1 MQYEAV
7 IGLEVHVQ
15 LNTKSKIFCSC
26 PTSFGEKPNTMTC
39 PICQGH
45 PGVLP
50 VLNKEV
56 LNKAIMSGIALNC
69 SISKFSKFDR
79 KNYFYPDLPK
89 AYQISQYDK
98 PLCKNGFI
106 EVKKS
111 NGEIKKIGITRI
123 HIEEDA
129 GKLIH
134 SEIKEIRESYVDL
147 NRAGTPLLEIVS
159 EPDIRDAEEA
169 YLYLITLK
177 QRLKF
182 IGVSDV
188 NMEEGSLRCD
198 VNVSI
203 RKKGDTNFG
212 TKVEIKNLNSFSNVQ
227 KAIEYEIERQIN
239 EVEKGN
245 EIEQETRLF
254 DPEKL
259 ITKTMRKK
267 EEAHDYRYFPD
278 PDLVPI
284 VLDDNYIDNIRK
296 SMPELP
302 ESIYK
307 RFIEEYKIK
316 EQDALLLISEK
327 EYVDYFESACKENK
341 NNSQKIAN
349 FIISEVLGVIKDK
362 KMEFKDIKLNPS
374 EIGKIFNLIESG
386 TISIKIAKEILPD
399 VIDKDIDVENY
410 VKEKGLIQV
419 SDTREIEKII
429 DKILS
434 ENPKNVEEYKAG
446 KTKVLGFF
454 VGLIMKET
462 KGKANPQLV
471 NKILIEKLSK

>member
-1 MQYEAV
+1 MTYETV

-15 LNTKSKIFCSC
+15 LNTNSKIFCSC
-26 PTSFGEKPNTMTC
+26 PTSFGEDPNTKTC

-56 LNKAIMSGIALNC
+56 LNKAIMAGLALNC
-69 SISKFSKFDR
+69 EISYFSKFDR

-89 AYQISQYDK
+89 AYQISQYTH
-98 PLCKNGFI
+98 PLCKKGFI
-106 EVKKS
+106 QIKKS
-111 NGEIKKIGITRI
+111 NGKIKKIGITRI

-134 SEIKEIRESYVDL
+134 SQIKDVRESYVDL

-169 YLYLITLK
+169 YLYLTNLR

-198 VNVSI
+198 VNISI
-203 RKKGDTNFG
+203 RPKGETKFG

-227 KAIEYEIERQIN
+227 KAIEYEIERQIQ
-239 EVEKGN
+239 EIESGK

-254 DPEKL
+254 DPDKN

-278 PDLVPI
+278 PDLVPVI
-284 VLDDNYIDNIRK
+284 VKKEMIEEIK
-296 SMPELP
+296 KKMPELP
-302 ESIYK
+302 EKIYE
-307 RFIEEYKIK
+307 RLVQEYKIK

-327 EYVDYFESACKENK
+327 EYVDYFEKACQNNK
-341 NNSQKIAN
+341 NNAQKIAN
-349 FIISEVLGVIKDK
+349 FILSELLGVIKEK
-362 KMEFKDIKLNPS
+362 NIEFKDIKLKPE
-374 EIGKIFNLIESG
+374 EIGKIFELITQG

-399 VIDKDIDVENY
+399 IIDKDINVKKYVE
-410 VKEKGLIQV
+410 EKGLIQV
-419 SDTREIEKII
+419 SDTKELEEIV
-429 DKILS
+429 DRILAANS
-434 ENPKNVEEYKAG
+434 KNVEEYKSG
-446 KTKVLGFF
+446 KTKLLGFF
-454 VGLIMKET
+454 VGQVMKET
-462 KGKANPQLV
+462 KRKANPELV
-471 NKILIEKLSK
+471 NKIIIEKLK

>member
-1 MQYEAV
+1 MTYETV

-15 LNTKSKIFCSC
+15 LNTNSKIFCSC
-26 PTSFGEKPNTMTC
+26 PTSFGEDPNTKTC

-56 LNKAIMSGIALNC
+56 LNKAIMAGLALNC
-69 SISKFSKFDR
+69 EISYFSKFDR

-89 AYQISQYDK
+89 AYQISQYTH
-98 PLCKNGFI
+98 PLCKKGFI
-106 EVKKS
+106 QIKKS
-111 NGEIKKIGITRI
+111 NGKIKKIGITRI

-134 SEIKEIRESYVDL
+134 SQIKDVRESYVDL

-169 YLYLITLK
+169 YLYLTNLR

-198 VNVSI
+198 VNISI
-203 RKKGDTNFG
+203 RPKGETKFG

-227 KAIEYEIERQIN
+227 KAIEYEIERQIQ
-239 EVEKGN
+239 EIESGK

-254 DPEKL
+254 DPDKN

-278 PDLVPI
+278 PDLVPVI
-284 VLDDNYIDNIRK
+284 VKKEMIEEIK
-296 SMPELP
+296 KKMPELP
-302 ESIYK
+302 EKIYE
-307 RFIEEYKIK
+307 RLVQEYKIK

-327 EYVDYFESACKENK
+327 EYVDYFEKACQNNK
-341 NNSQKIAN
+341 NNAQKIAN
-349 FIISEVLGVIKDK
+349 FILSELLGVIKEK
-362 KMEFKDIKLNPS
+362 NIEFKDIKLKPE
-374 EIGKIFNLIESG
+374 EIGKIFELITQG

-399 VIDKDIDVENY
+399 IIDKDINVKKYVE
-410 VKEKGLIQV
+410 EKGLIQV
-419 SDTREIEKII
+419 SDTKELEEIV
-429 DKILS
+429 DRILAANS
-434 ENPKNVEEYKAG
+434 KNVEEYKSG
-446 KTKVLGFF
+446 KTKLLGFF
-454 VGLIMKET
+454 VGQVMKET
-462 KGKANPQLV
+462 KGKANPELV
-471 NKILIEKLSK
+471 NKIIIEKLK

>member
-1 MQYEAV
+1 MTYETV

-15 LNTKSKIFCSC
+15 LNTNSKIFCSC
-26 PTSFGEKPNTMTC
+26 PTSFGEDPNTKTC

-56 LNKAIMSGIALNC
+56 LNKAIMAGLALNC
-69 SISKFSKFDR
+69 EISYFSKFDR

-89 AYQISQYDK
+89 AYQISQYTH
-98 PLCKNGFI
+98 PLCKKGFI
-106 EVKKS
+106 QIKKS
-111 NGEIKKIGITRI
+111 NGKIKKIGITRI

-134 SEIKEIRESYVDL
+134 SQIKDVRESYVDL

-169 YLYLITLK
+169 YLYLTNLR

-198 VNVSI
+198 VNISI
-203 RKKGDTNFG
+203 RPKGETKFG

-227 KAIEYEIERQIN
+227 KAIEYEIERQIQ
-239 EVEKGN
+239 EIESGK

-254 DPEKL
+254 DPDKN

-278 PDLVPI
+278 PDLVPVI
-284 VLDDNYIDNIRK
+284 VKKEMIEEIK
-296 SMPELP
+296 KKMPELP
-302 ESIYK
+302 EKIYE
-307 RFIEEYKIK
+307 RLVQEYKIK

-327 EYVDYFESACKENK
+327 EYVDYFEKACQNNK
-341 NNSQKIAN
+341 NNAQKIAN
-349 FIISEVLGVIKDK
+349 FILSELLGVIKEK
-362 KMEFKDIKLNPS
+362 NIEFKDIKLKPE
-374 EIGKIFNLIESG
+374 EIGKIFELITQG

-399 VIDKDIDVENY
+399 IIDKDINVKKYVE
-410 VKEKGLIQV
+410 EKGLIQV
-419 SDTREIEKII
+419 SDTKELEEIV
-429 DKILS
+429 DRILVANS
-434 ENPKNVEEYKAG
+434 KNVEEYKSG
-446 KTKVLGFF
+446 KTKLLGFF
-454 VGLIMKET
+454 VGQVMKET
-462 KGKANPQLV
+462 KGKANPELV
-471 NKILIEKLSK
+471 NKIIIEKLK

>member
-1 MQYEAV
+1 MTYETV

-15 LNTKSKIFCSC
+15 LNTNSKIFCSC
-26 PTSFGEKPNTMTC
+26 PTSFGEDPNTKTC

-56 LNKAIMSGIALNC
+56 LNKAIMAGLALNC
-69 SISKFSKFDR
+69 EISYFSKFDR

-89 AYQISQYDK
+89 AYQISQYTH
-98 PLCKNGFI
+98 PLCKKGFI
-106 EVKKS
+106 QIKKS
-111 NGEIKKIGITRI
+111 NGKIKKIGITRI

-134 SEIKEIRESYVDL
+134 SQIKDVRESYVDL

-169 YLYLITLK
+169 YLYLTNLR

-198 VNVSI
+198 VNISI
-203 RKKGDTNFG
+203 RPKGETKFG

-227 KAIEYEIERQIN
+227 KAIEYEIERQIQ
-239 EVEKGN
+239 EIESGK

-254 DPEKL
+254 DPDKN

-278 PDLVPI
+278 PDLVPVI
-284 VLDDNYIDNIRK
+284 VKKEMIEEIK
-296 SMPELP
+296 KKMPELP
-302 ESIYK
+302 EKIYE
-307 RFIEEYKIK
+307 RLVQEYKIK

-327 EYVDYFESACKENK
+327 EYVDYFEKACQNNK
-341 NNSQKIAN
+341 NNAQKIAN
-349 FIISEVLGVIKDK
+349 FILSELLGVIKEK
-362 KMEFKDIKLNPS
+362 NIEFKDIKLKPE
-374 EIGKIFNLIESG
+374 EIGKIFELITQG

-399 VIDKDIDVENY
+399 IIDKDINVKKYVE
-410 VKEKGLIQV
+410 EKGLIQV
-419 SDTREIEKII
+419 SDTKELEEIV
-429 DKILS
+429 DRILVS
-434 ENPKNVEEYKAG
+434 NSKNVEEYKSG
-446 KTKVLGFF
+446 KTKLLGFF
-454 VGLIMKET
+454 VGQVMKET
-462 KGKANPQLV
+462 KGKANPELV
-471 NKILIEKLSK
+471 NKIIIEKLK

>member
-1 MQYEAV
+1 MTYETV

-15 LNTKSKIFCSC
+15 LNTNSKIFCSC
-26 PTSFGEKPNTMTC
+26 PTSFGEDPNTKTC

-56 LNKAIMSGIALNC
+56 LNKAIMAGLALNC
-69 SISKFSKFDR
+69 EISYFSKFDR

-89 AYQISQYDK
+89 AYQISQYTH
-98 PLCKNGFI
+98 PLCKKGFI
-106 EVKKS
+106 QIKKS
-111 NGEIKKIGITRI
+111 NGKIKKIGITRI

-134 SEIKEIRESYVDL
+134 SQIKDVRESYVDL

-169 YLYLITLK
+169 YLYLTNLR

-198 VNVSI
+198 VNISI
-203 RKKGDTNFG
+203 RPKGETKFG

-227 KAIEYEIERQIN
+227 KAIEYEIERQIQ
-239 EVEKGN
+239 EIESGK

-254 DPEKL
+254 DPDKN

-278 PDLVPI
+278 PDLVPVI
-284 VLDDNYIDNIRK
+284 VKKEMIEEIK
-296 SMPELP
+296 KKMPELP
-302 ESIYK
+302 EKIYE
-307 RFIEEYKIK
+307 RLVQEYKIK

-327 EYVDYFESACKENK
+327 EYVDYFEKACQNNK
-341 NNSQKIAN
+341 NNAQKIAN
-349 FIISEVLGVIKDK
+349 FILSELLGVIKEK
-362 KMEFKDIKLNPS
+362 NIEFKDIKLKPE
-374 EIGKIFNLIESG
+374 EIGKIFELITQG

-399 VIDKDIDVENY
+399 IIDKDINVKKYVE
-410 VKEKGLIQV
+410 EKGLIQV
-419 SDTREIEKII
+419 SDTKELEEIV
-429 DKILS
+429 DRILAANS
-434 ENPKNVEEYKAG
+434 KNVEEYKAG
-446 KTKVLGFF
+446 KTKLLGFF
-454 VGLIMKET
+454 VGQVMKET
-462 KGKANPQLV
+462 KGKANPELV
-471 NKILIEKLSK
+471 NKIIIEKLK